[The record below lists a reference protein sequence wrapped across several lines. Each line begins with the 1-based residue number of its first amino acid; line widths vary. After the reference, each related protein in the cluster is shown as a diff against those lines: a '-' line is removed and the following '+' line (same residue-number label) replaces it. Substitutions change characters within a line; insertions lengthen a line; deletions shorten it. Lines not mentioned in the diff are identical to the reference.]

1 MRAEKIRELDNTDL
15 GRQEQ
20 DARAQMFRL
29 RFQLS
34 MGQTDGMKKLRILRK
49 DRARMLTILRE
60 RELHPDS
67 APEPETK
74 KKRTKPEPKPVAKVA
89 KKTKPEPKKAA
100 KPAKPEAKAATK
112 HAKPKAAAATRHA
125 KPKSA
130 PKKKGK

>member
-1 MRAEKIRELDNTDL
+1 MKADKIRELDNTEL

-49 DRARMLTILRE
+49 DRARMLTILRD

-67 APEPETK
+67 APEPEPK
-74 KKRTKPEPKPVAKVA
+74 KKRAKPEPKAVAKVA
-89 KKTKPEPKKAA
+89 KPEPKKAT
-100 KPAKPEAKAATK
+100 KRAKPEPKAAAK
-112 HAKPKAAAATRHA
+112 RAKPKAAAATKRA
-125 KPKSA
+125 KPKAA
-130 PKKKGK
+130 PKKKKGK